1 MENIFDW
8 NCPAR
13 KRACGADL
21 GEGDAVG
28 NGTGGNAVENGTG
41 GNAGRKWDRRKCGSE
56 MGPSEVR
63 AGMGSCGNAGRKWD
77 RRKCGPEWDR
87 AAMRAGNGTGGN
99 AVGNGTGGNA
109 GRKWDRA
116 AMQAGN
122 RTGGSAGRK
131 WGAGRKSPAETG
143 RPRGANEAPDCRGLL
158 DDWSLK
164 GACRTAPYHRPPLR
178 RTRWRRTAYS
188 R

>member
-63 AGMGSCGNAGRKWD
+63 AGMGSCGNAGRKWGGQGENLRLKPGD
-77 RRKCGPEWDR
+77 RGVR
-87 AAMRAGNGTGGN
+87 M
-99 AVGNGTGGNA
+99 
-109 GRKWDRA
+109 
-116 AMQAGN
+116 
-122 RTGGSAGRK
+122 
-131 WGAGRKSPAETG
+131 
-143 RPRGANEAPDCRGLL
+143 RPRIAGASWMTGL
-158 DDWSLK
+158 
-164 GACRTAPYHRPPLR
+164 
-178 RTRWRRTAYS
+178 
-188 R
+188 